1 MAMNNLGCMYKKG
14 WGGAQD
20 YVQARKWFQ
29 KAADAGDADAMY
41 NLGVLY
47 QNGQGVARDSAR
59 ARYWIRKA
67 ADAGN
72 ADARNALH

>member
-1 MAMNNLGCMYKKG
+1 LGVLYINA
-14 WGGAQD
+14 WGVTRD

-59 ARYWIRKA
+59 ARYWIQKA
-67 ADAGN
+67 AEAGN
-72 ADARNALH
+72 ADAKNALHQL